1 MAQLL
6 AERRAALL
14 AAIRREVPDER
25 VLAAMAAVE
34 RAEFVP
40 PSLAGSAWD
49 NSPLPIGEGQTI
61 SQPLIVA
68 MMTAALG
75 LTGSERVLE
84 VGTGSGYQAAVLSR
98 LAAQVVTV
106 EVVPSLAQSAALRL
120 ARLGYRNVQVHQ
132 TGATLGWP
140 EGAPYDAIIVAAAAP
155 GVPQTLVD
163 QLAPGGRLVIPAGA
177 RDEQDLL
184 VVTKHANGATTRRS
198 LGGCRFVPLIGHNGW
213 PAAQEA

>member
-1 MAQLL
+1 MTGFL
-6 AERRAALL
+6 AERREVLL

-34 RAEFVP
+34 RPEFVP
-40 PSLAGSAWD
+40 LWLADSAWD
-49 NSPLPIGEGQTI
+49 DRPLPIGEGQTI
-61 SQPLIVA
+61 SQPMIVA

-98 LAAQVVTV
+98 LAAEVVTV
-106 EVVPSLAQSAALRL
+106 EVVPSLAQSGAERL
-120 ARLGYRNVQVHQ
+120 ARLGYTNVQVHQ
-132 TGATLGWP
+132 AGATLGWP
-140 EGAPYDAIIVAAAAP
+140 ADAPYDAIIVTAAAP
-155 GVPQTLVD
+155 GVPQVLLD

-184 VVTKHANGATTRRS
+184 IVTKHAGGATTLRS

-213 PAAQEA
+213 PADQA